1 MRIIVTGAAGFI
13 GFHCVQKFVA
23 LGHEV
28 LGVDNINSY
37 YDVRLKH
44 ARLRETGIENVQEET
59 LTQSTKYP
67 NYSFIKGDLSD
78 AAFVKKLMNT
88 TTLNSNPTTPACR
101 QAGTTH
107 NPQPITDNPEP
118 TTPAVIVHLAAQAGV
133 RYSLENPD
141 AYIQSNILGFY
152 NILEACRENPVHHLI
167 YASSSSVYGN
177 SMKVPFKET
186 DMTDDTVS
194 LYAATKKSNE
204 LFAFNYSHLFRIPT
218 TGLRFFTVYGP
229 WGRPDMAYY
238 GFAEKI
244 SRGEEIKLFNAGDM
258 YRDFT
263 YIDDIVEG
271 ITRLLDKPPVTEASE
286 VPKRILNIGHSDP
299 VYMKDFMRLIQ
310 EKLGV
315 EAKISNMPMQ
325 DTDVYKTYADVSALE
340 ALTGY
345 HPQTDIA
352 TGLGRFLEW
361 FRGYEPK

>member
-23 LGHEV
+23 LGHQV

-37 YDVRLKH
+37 YDIRLKH

-67 NYSFIKGDLSD
+67 NYSFIKGDLSNP
-78 AAFVKKLMNT
+78 AFVKKLF
-88 TTLNSNPTTPACR
+88 
-101 QAGTTH
+101 TH
-107 NPQPITDNPEP
+107 LSPVTRHLSLPPI
-118 TTPAVIVHLAAQAGV
+118 IVHLAAQAGV

-271 ITRLLDKPPVTEASE
+271 ITRLLDKPPVAEAPD
-286 VPKRILNIGHSDP
+286 VPKRVLNIGHSDP

-310 EKLGV
+310 EKLGI
-315 EAKISNMPMQ
+315 EAKIVNMPMQ

-352 TGLGRFLEW
+352 TGLGRFLDW
-361 FRGYEPK
+361 FRGYEPR

>member
-13 GFHCVQKFVA
+13 GFHCVQKFVE

-28 LGVDNINSY
+28 VGVDNINNY
-37 YDVRLKH
+37 YDVRLKY
-44 ARLRETGIENVQEET
+44 ARLRETGIENVTEET
-59 LTQSTKYP
+59 LIQSTKYP
-67 NYSFIKGDLSD
+67 NYQFIKGDLSNPV
-78 AAFVKKLMNT
+78 FVKNILVPSC
-88 TTLNSNPTTPACR
+88 LLPPASCL
-101 QAGTTH
+101 
-107 NPQPITDNPEP
+107 PI
-118 TTPAVIVHLAAQAGV
+118 IVHLAPQAGV

-177 SMKVPFKET
+177 SMKVPFRET

-238 GFAEKI
+238 SFTEKI
-244 SRGEEIKLFNAGDM
+244 SRGEEIRLFNAGDM

-263 YIDDIVEG
+263 YVDDIVEG
-271 ITRLLDKPPVTEASE
+271 ITRLLDKPPVAEAPE
-286 VPKRILNIGHSDP
+286 VPRRILNIGHSDP

-315 EAKISNMPMQ
+315 EAKITNLPMQ
-325 DTDVYKTYADVSALE
+325 DPDVYKPYAYIRAPATLP
-340 ALTGY
+340 GY
-345 HPQTDIA
+345 PT
-352 TGLGRFLEW
+352 
-361 FRGYEPK
+361 PN

>member
-13 GFHCVQKFVA
+13 GFHCVQRFLA

-28 LGVDNINSY
+28 IGVDNINSY
-37 YDVRLKH
+37 YDVRLKY
-44 ARLRETGIENVQEET
+44 ARLRETGIENVQEGIAV
-59 LTQSTKYP
+59 QSTKYP
-67 NYSFIKGDLSD
+67 NYQFIKGDLSD

-88 TTLNSNPTTPACR
+88 TTLNS
-101 QAGTTH
+101 QLSTH
-107 NPQPITDNPEP
+107 NSQP

-271 ITRLLDKPPVTEASE
+271 ITRLLDKPPVAQAPE
-286 VPKRILNIGHSDP
+286 VPKRVLNIGHSDP

-315 EAKISNMPMQ
+315 EAKITNMPMQ

-345 HPQTDIA
+345 HPQTAIA
-352 TGLGRFLEW
+352 DGLGRFLDW
-361 FRGYEPK
+361 YRGYDAFK